1 MVTMGGGIETGAME
15 TAAMETGATVPM
27 LTGTV
32 VTLAATVRRVPAA
45 TAAFTICWGV
55 GACDGGTVFVIVT
68 AGTVTAVT
76 FVRLPDILSCAFWS
90 NRNSFVAV
98 RSLTWAEIERRR

>member
-1 MVTMGGGIETGAME
+1 MVTIGGGIETGAID
-15 TAAMETGATVPM
+15 TAAIETGATVAM

-32 VTLAATVRRVPAA
+32 ATLAVTVRRVPAA
-45 TAAFTICWGV
+45 TAALTICWGV

-76 FVRLPDILSCAFWS
+76 FAVRLPDILNWAFWS

-98 RSLTWAEIERRR
+98 RSLT